1 MKRTV
6 LSLCAALVLVLSLA
20 ACSRNKAPDVTP
32 TPTLSPSPSPS
43 PSPTATPM
51 VTPSATPDVTLSP
64 DSNDMMDDSDYS
76 ADDDGTVNP
85 SEGDNQ
91 NGATRNGTNKA
102 GNAIGDIANGIG
114 NAAGDIANGVG
125 NALR

>member
-6 LSLCAALVLVLSLA
+6 LSLCAGLILVLSLA

-32 TPTLSPSPSPS
+32 TPTPSPS
-43 PSPTATPM
+43 PSPTATPI
-51 VTPSATPDVTLSP
+51 VTPSVMPDVTLSP
-64 DSNDMMDDSDYS
+64 DNNNMMDDSDYS
-76 ADDDGTVNP
+76 ADGDGTVNP
-85 SEGDNQ
+85 SETDNL
-91 NGATRNGTNKA
+91 NGTVRNGMDKA

>member
-1 MKRTV
+1 MKRT
-6 LSLCAALVLVLSLA
+6 LLCLCAGLMLVLSLA

-32 TPTLSPSPSPS
+32 TPTPSPS
-43 PSPTATPM
+43 PSPTPTPI
-51 VTPSATPDVTLSP
+51 VTPSITPDVTHSP
-64 DSNDMMDDSDYS
+64 DNGDMMDDADYF
-76 ADDDGTVNP
+76 ANDDGTVEP
-85 SEGDNQ
+85 SETDNL
-91 NGATRNGTNKA
+91 NGTVRNGMDRA